1 MVHSKPKECVM
12 IDGSRFC
19 KSEITT
25 PKDLAAVL
33 IGVPVA
39 FIFWAITGFVVAKIV
54 SKYFDINFDDNP
66 VPLLLGVVVPPMLVG
81 VIILLFN

>member
-1 MVHSKPKECVM
+1 MVQSKPKECIM
-12 IDGSRFC
+12 LDGSRFC
-19 KSEITT
+19 KSEPAT
-25 PKDLAAVL
+25 PGDIAAGL
-33 IGVPVA
+33 IGIPAA
-39 FIFWAITGFVVAKIV
+39 FIFWGITGFVVAKIV

>member
-1 MVHSKPKECVM
+1 MVQSKPRECIM

-25 PKDLAAVL
+25 PKDLAEVL
-33 IGVPVA
+33 IGVPAA

>member
-1 MVHSKPKECVM
+1 MVQSKPKECVM

-25 PKDLAAVL
+25 PKDVAEAL
-33 IGVPVA
+33 IGIPSA
-39 FIFWAITGFVVAKIV
+39 FIFWAIMGFVVAKIV
-54 SKYFDINFDDNP
+54 SKYFNIDLDDNP
-66 VPLLLGVVVPPMLVG
+66 VPLLLGIVVPPMLVG